1 MTEIKRSEA
10 KAILRNYHAL
20 VERQYKGDVDAIVT
34 LVDIGVAIRL
44 ANLTDRQVE
53 AITLVYDYGLSQQ
66 ETANVLGIEQTHV
79 SRLIQRAVG
88 SIDAIYDKWT
98 EVDG

>member
-34 LVDIGVAIRL
+34 LVDLDVAIKLAKLTARQAEALRL
-44 ANLTDRQVE
+44 VYVEDLTQKSAGERLDVSREAVSLITE
-53 AITLVYDYGLSQQ
+53 FAITK
-66 ETANVLGIEQTHV
+66 
-79 SRLIQRAVG
+79 IQAV
-88 SIDAIYDKWT
+88 YDKWA
-98 EVDG
+98 EVYE